1 MEETDIKICLK
12 KIKKDWKSIKKLSDK
27 KKFNINS
34 LKRMQI
40 CRNKLILDES
50 DNKFVND
57 KLMINLTG
65 LLKTKIVF

>member
-1 MEETDIKICLK
+1 MSEEKKKKLK
-12 KIKKDWKSIKKLSDK
+12 KYQKIIRQEKIK
-27 KKFNINS
+27 
-34 LKRMQI
+34 R

-50 DNKFVND
+50 ENKFVND

>member
-1 MEETDIKICLK
+1 MSEENQKRLK
-12 KIKKDWKSIKKLSDK
+12 KYQKIIRQEKI
-27 KKFNINS
+27 
-34 LKRMQI
+34 KRMQI

-50 DNKFVND
+50 ENKFVND